1 MPDPSPQNSGSTNG
15 LALSMG
21 GGGAR
26 AAYQVGLLRCMARH
40 FPNLEVPYITGIS
53 AGAINAAQ
61 LAAYDGNFGA
71 AVDDLT
77 KAWSNLSPEH
87 VFRLSRWNL
96 IVNAAKWIIRLFSGK
111 QSKRF
116 DVRGLVDSAPL
127 RQYLQAHLS
136 AGPKGELPNIQH
148 NIDNGSLQAL
158 AISTTNYLTGQTI
171 TWTQGKGL
179 ESWEGINKRSR
190 KTNITIE
197 HVMASAAL
205 PIFFPAVK
213 LDSGWYGDGGI
224 RLYAPLSPSVH
235 LGADKILAI
244 STRYKR
250 SKNEE
255 FKPLVKGYPPPAQVV
270 GVLMNAVFLDLLDQD
285 ADRLEQTNQM
295 LRKIPEDERGDQR
308 IIDLFILRPS
318 QDLGKL
324 ASKYEDKMPA
334 MFKFLMR
341 GQGVHEQSSPDWL
354 SMILFHPEYLTRLIE
369 LGEKDAEA
377 RLDELKQFFDK

>member
-1 MPDPSPQNSGSTNG
+1 MPDTTENNSGSASS
-15 LALSMG
+15 LALSMS

-26 AAYQVGLLRCMARH
+26 AAYQVGLLRCLARH
-40 FPNLEVPYITGIS
+40 FPDLELPYITGIS

-61 LAAYDGNFGA
+61 LAAYDGNFSA

-77 KAWSNLSPEH
+77 QAWCNLTPEH

-96 IVNAAKWIIRLFSGK
+96 IINAAKWAIRLFSGR

-136 AGPKGELPNIQH
+136 SGPKGKLPNIQH
-148 NIDNGSLQAL
+148 KIGNDSLRAL
-158 AISTTNYLTGQTI
+158 AISTTNYMTGQSI

-179 ESWEGINKRSR
+179 ESWEGINKRS
-190 KTNITIE
+190 KKADITVE

-205 PIFFPAVK
+205 PIFFPAIK
-213 LDSGWYGDGGI
+213 LDGGWYGDGGI
-224 RLYAPLSPSVH
+224 RMYAPLSPSVH
-235 LGADKILAI
+235 MGADKILAI
-244 STRYKR
+244 STRYSRTK
-250 SKNEE
+250 SEE
-255 FKPLVKGYPPPAQVV
+255 YKPLVKGYPPPAQIV
-270 GVLMNAVFLDLLDQD
+270 GVVMNAVFLDLLDQD
-285 ADRLEQTNQM
+285 ADRLEQTNEM
-295 LRKIPEDERGDQR
+295 LRKIPEEQRGNKR

-324 ASKYEDKMPA
+324 AGKYEDKMPA

-341 GQGVHEQSSPDWL
+341 GQGVHEQNSPDWL
-354 SMILFHPEYLTRLIE
+354 SMILFQQEYLTRLIE

-377 RLDELKQFFDK
+377 RLDELKHFLGD